1 VGIGE
6 VKAVFLDRDGVI
18 NRAVVREGRP
28 YPPASAAELEIV
40 PGAREGL
47 ESLKALGF
55 LLVVVTNQPDVAR
68 GARTIAQVDE
78 IHAALRVA
86 LPLDDVLVCPHDDRD
101 GCACRKPR
109 PGLLL
114 EAAARHGIAMEASWM
129 IGDRWRDIDAG
140 AAAGC
145 RTILIDAEYRERG
158 PAAEPDAR
166 VHSLA
171 EAVEWIRASGR

>member
-1 VGIGE
+1 VR
-6 VKAVFLDRDGVI
+6 AVFLDRDGVI

-40 PGAREGL
+40 PGARECL
-47 ESLKALGF
+47 ESLKAVGF
-55 LLVVVTNQPDVAR
+55 VLVVVTNQPDLAR
-68 GARTIAQVDE
+68 GTQTTEQVEE
-78 IHAALRVA
+78 IHAALRAA
-86 LPLDDVLVCPHDDRD
+86 LPLDDVLVCPHDDSD
-101 GCACRKPR
+101 GCACRKPK
-109 PGLLL
+109 PGLLF
-114 EAAARHGIAMEASWM
+114 EAAARHGIAMEGSYM

-145 RTILIDAEYRERG
+145 RTILIDAGYAERS

-171 EAVEWIRASGR
+171 EAVAWIRAEVL